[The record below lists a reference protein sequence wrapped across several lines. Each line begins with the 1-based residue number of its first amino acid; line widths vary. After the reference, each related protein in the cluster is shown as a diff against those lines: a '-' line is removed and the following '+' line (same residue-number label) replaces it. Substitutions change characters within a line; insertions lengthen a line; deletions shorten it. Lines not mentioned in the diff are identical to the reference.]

1 MSIHRIHQRNFE
13 STHSTRRNEST
24 HSTKRNNSNFRRTAT
39 NSFKTSAQSSGQST
53 SISKLIND
61 SSSSSNK
68 KNNSFLSKAG
78 NFIKNK
84 VSSFF
89 KSNKKDSASE
99 DKYKYYDDF
108 ANSVDN
114 ALKDINNSKNY
125 ATTPEV
131 STKKISKTKSD
142 NSKNTKETKTTNDS
156 NKTSGKTSSKK
167 TTGKTTKYRK
177 NTKSST
183 GSSKTYK
190 TSSKRSA
197 SSTGSTDSTS
207 STGATSSTKAVGNIK
222 GKLNDP
228 QKLYET
234 LGLKKLGMNYD
245 VFKMAIEGY
254 NNLDSKYKTTGYLGI
269 FDTTQSSKKERY
281 YLINLNTGEIQRSVM
296 KTGSGNMNNVAAANK
311 NGSHA
316 TLSGFQQI
324 GEQYYSSKM
333 GKNARRINGLESC
346 NSNARSKSTVAHYT
360 TGEHTWGCLGFTPVY
375 KNGKID
381 KTATDNK
388 LKSLFPTGAITF
400 TYPTNV
406 SEYKKISKLV

>member
-1 MSIHRIHQRNFE
+1 MSMHRIHGRNLE
-13 STHSTRRNEST
+13 HTHSIKNNDSNSKRY
-24 HSTKRNNSNFRRTAT
+24 STKDYN
-39 NSFKTSAQSSGQST
+39 T
-53 SISKLIND
+53 SIFSKSIAGEK
-61 SSSSSNK
+61 SSNSSHHNEYNTQSK
-68 KNNSFLSKAG
+68 KKSGTSLFSK
-78 NFIKNK
+78 IKD
-84 VSSFF
+84 FF
-89 KSNKKDSASE
+89 NRNKKDSSNQ

-108 ANSVDN
+108 VKNANE
-114 ALKDINNSKNY
+114 ALKDINNAANY
-125 ATTPEV
+125 ATTPTSITFKSNAGTSKDSEKETDTTLV
-131 STKKISKTKSD
+131 TNSKDKKTK
-142 NSKNTKETKTTNDS
+142 TKTTS
-156 NKTSGKTSSKK
+156 KSKSRKTSSA
-167 TTGKTTKYRK
+167 
-177 NTKSST
+177 TKSSSKKRTKTSSRTATT
-183 GSSKTYK
+183 GSSKTSD
-190 TSSKRSA
+190 SS
-197 SSTGSTDSTS
+197 STS
-207 STGATSSTKAVGNIK
+207 STGATSSTKAIGSIK
-222 GKLNDP
+222 SQLNDP

-296 KTGSGNMNNVAAANK
+296 KTGSGDMSNVAGANK

-388 LKSLFPTGAITF
+388 LKTLFPTGAITF
-400 TYPTNV
+400 TYPTDV
-406 SEYKKISKLV
+406 KEYKSISKLV